1 MKSYSAIRSS
11 VARSHRYIILL
22 VSSARSMV
30 ESSEK
35 AMETIDPY
43 GPNKCFGVG
52 FGRSHMEI
60 GSVYEVETNNL
71 PELDIKAKCAFG
83 ACRVMLVWESKSV
96 RVMVWSCT
104 LAKYWPPLADI
115 FVYKGLI
122 SIVATGA
129 REAAVSGFN
138 LGIADC
144 DVMVQDVAL
153 TIRAVANKLIM

>member
-1 MKSYSAIRSS
+1 M
-11 VARSHRYIILL
+11 
-22 VSSARSMV
+22 
-30 ESSEK
+30 
-35 AMETIDPY
+35 
-43 GPNKCFGVG
+43 
-52 FGRSHMEI
+52 
-60 GSVYEVETNNL
+60 

-153 TIRAVANKLIM
+153 TIRAVANKMVMCSRLVNIIGVCVYNESAYYILCGL